1 MPKFLEH
8 QDFSESAQYVWAE
21 MKLFS
26 TFIIFLGQN
35 KIPKLPEIFEHPL
48 KKKRKG
54 FSPIFS
60 LNSKF
65 SPYTIRPKLSGR
77 IKIPSLPK
85 KNKFDHT
92 EKHFSGIL

>member
-1 MPKFLEH
+1 
-8 QDFSESAQYVWAE
+8 

-35 KIPKLPEIFEHPL
+35 KIPKLPEIFEHPFL
-48 KKKRKG
+48 KKKKRVLPNLFILPPAPPNLSK
-54 FSPIFS
+54 
-60 LNSKF
+60 NAKF